1 MEGDVVQLIMKIY
14 ANLGTYLQNE
24 PLQLLDAVLDSADRP
39 ILVLD
44 NDEELSQTPGFL
56 IPLEDKNSYEIGFLW
71 YLFLIGIVIKFFVRS
86 HR

>member
-56 IPLEDKNSYEIGFLW
+56 IPLEDKNSYE
-71 YLFLIGIVIKFFVRS
+71 R
-86 HR
+86 

>member
-44 NDEELSQTPGFL
+44 NDEELSQTPGFF
-56 IPLEDKNSYEIGFLW
+56 NST
-71 YLFLIGIVIKFFVRS
+71 R
-86 HR
+86 R

>member
-44 NDEELSQTPGFL
+44 NDEELSATG
-56 IPLEDKNSYEIGFLW
+56 
-71 YLFLIGIVIKFFVRS
+71 VILPKKRP
-86 HR
+86 